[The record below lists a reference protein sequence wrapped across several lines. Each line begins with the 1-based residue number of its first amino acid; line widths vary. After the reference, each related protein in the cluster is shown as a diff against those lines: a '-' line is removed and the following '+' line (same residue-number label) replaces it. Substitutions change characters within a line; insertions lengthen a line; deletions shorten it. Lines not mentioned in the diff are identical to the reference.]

1 MPNSGPSGAGDS
13 GPTAGC
19 APTGSAVLGRG
30 FRPGYRRGGT
40 YAVPVRSRSRGA
52 SDTGQPGAL
61 GGAFGQLLDARLAAV
76 EVALAAQGRGHH
88 GYAGGDRGE
97 REGQVHAVGERL
109 LDQVRE
115 ERPAGDVGGL
125 AG

>member
-40 YAVPVRSRSRGA
+40 DAVPVRSGRRGA
-52 SDTGQPGAL
+52 GDTGQSAGLVQAENPGAL
-61 GGAFGQLLDARLAAV
+61 GGAFGEILDDRLAAG
-76 EVALAAQGRGHH
+76 EVALAAQGRGPP
-88 GYAGGDRGE
+88 GD
-97 REGQVHAVGERL
+97 
-109 LDQVRE
+109 
-115 ERPAGDVGGL
+115 
-125 AG
+125 